1 MNWLKII
8 LFFPLALIRLLLV
21 LIATTL
27 ISFSGL
33 LRLWLFGFSR
43 ELQRWV
49 LKTWGKT
56 VLIICGVKLERNALP
71 KNDNFILMPNH
82 RSYLDIFIV
91 ASLTPSSMVGKA
103 ELRNWPFGKT
113 AVKISNLILVD
124 RKETRSLLTT
134 MGKIKNCV
142 EQGIPVTLFPEG
154 TTFKG
159 PLTKRFKNGSF
170 KIAADEQ
177 IPVIPMAIEYRD
189 KEDAWVGN
197 DTFAGHFLRQ
207 MGKPVT
213 RVTIRYGKPVVD
225 SDYRQL
231 QQNIQEAIDSMLTE
245 IESQ

>member
-1 MNWLKII
+1 M
-8 LFFPLALIRLLLV
+8 FFPLAFIRLLLV
-21 LIATTL
+21 VIATAV

-49 LKTWGKT
+49 LLTWGKT
-56 VLIICGVKLERNALP
+56 LLVICGVKIHRNALP
-71 KNDNFILMPNH
+71 EKDNFMLMPNH

-91 ASLTPSSMVGKA
+91 ASLTPSAMVGKA
-103 ELRNWPFGKT
+103 ELSRWPFGQT
-113 AVKISNLILVD
+113 AVKISHLILVD
-124 RKETRSLLTT
+124 RKDSRSLLAT
-134 MGKIKNCV
+134 MGKIKNSV

-170 KIAADEQ
+170 KIAVDEQ
-177 IPVIPMAIEYRD
+177 IPVVPMAIEYRD
-189 KEDAWVGN
+189 KNDAWIGN
-197 DTFAGHFLRQ
+197 DTFVGHFLRQ

-213 RVTIRYGKPVVD
+213 HVSIRYGDPVTD
-225 SDYRQL
+225 TDYRQL
-231 QQNIQEAIDSMLTE
+231 QQHVKETIDKLLTE